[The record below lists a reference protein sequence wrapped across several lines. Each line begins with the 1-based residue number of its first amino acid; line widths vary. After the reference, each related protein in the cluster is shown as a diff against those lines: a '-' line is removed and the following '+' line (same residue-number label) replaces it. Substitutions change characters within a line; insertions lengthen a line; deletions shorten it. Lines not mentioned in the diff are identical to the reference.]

1 MSGKLFKAKAGKT
14 SLTNTENDATMPG
27 IRKTSRIKLLNKNK
41 YLYALIA
48 LPVVYYIIFHY
59 APMYGII
66 VSFKD
71 YNIVK
76 GIMGSPWAG
85 FKWYEKFLADPYFW
99 KVVRNT
105 FLLSLYNIAWG
116 FPFPIIIALLLNEVR
131 NRKFKKAIQSVT
143 YLPHFI
149 STVVVCGML
158 VSVLSSDGLVNNIIA
173 GLGGERIQFLM
184 YPEYFRTIYIIS
196 EVWQKAGWTSI
207 IYLAALTGI
216 DSSILD
222 AATIDGANR
231 MQRIRHVTLPAI
243 TPTIATLL
251 IMDLGKM
258 MNLGYEK
265 VLLLYNGSTMET
277 ADIIATYVYR
287 RGILQNSFSYATAV
301 GLFQTVVGVVL
312 LVMANQISKKLSE
325 TSLW

>member
-1 MSGKLFKAKAGKT
+1 MKSSTGQPRTGPRRFSQTSG
-14 SLTNTENDATMPG
+14 SL
-27 IRKTSRIKLLNKNK
+27 
-41 YLYALIA
+41 
-48 LPVVYYIIFHY
+48 
-59 APMYGII
+59 
-66 VSFKD
+66 
-71 YNIVK
+71 
-76 GIMGSPWAG
+76 W
-85 FKWYEKFLADPYFW
+85 EK
-99 KVVRNT
+99 
-105 FLLSLYNIAWG
+105 
-116 FPFPIIIALLLNEVR
+116 
-131 NRKFKKAIQSVT
+131 
-143 YLPHFI
+143 
-149 STVVVCGML
+149 
-158 VSVLSSDGLVNNIIA
+158 
-173 GLGGERIQFLM
+173 
-184 YPEYFRTIYIIS
+184 
-196 EVWQKAGWTSI
+196 VWQKAGWTSI

>member
-1 MSGKLFKAKAGKT
+1 
-14 SLTNTENDATMPG
+14 
-27 IRKTSRIKLLNKNK
+27 
-41 YLYALIA
+41 
-48 LPVVYYIIFHY
+48 
-59 APMYGII
+59 
-66 VSFKD
+66 
-71 YNIVK
+71 
-76 GIMGSPWAG
+76 
-85 FKWYEKFLADPYFW
+85 
-99 KVVRNT
+99 
-105 FLLSLYNIAWG
+105 
-116 FPFPIIIALLLNEVR
+116 
-131 NRKFKKAIQSVT
+131 
-143 YLPHFI
+143 
-149 STVVVCGML
+149 
-158 VSVLSSDGLVNNIIA
+158 
-173 GLGGERIQFLM
+173 M

>member
-1 MSGKLFKAKAGKT
+1 MGKSHFGLKASHS
-14 SLTNTENDATMPG
+14 SLTNTKNEVAG
-27 IRKTSRIKLLNKNK
+27 IQIRKPSRIKLINKSK

-48 LPVVYYIIFHY
+48 LPVVYYIVFHY
-59 APMYGII
+59 APMYGIL

-76 GIMGSPWAG
+76 GIIGSPWAG
-85 FKWYEKFLADPYFW
+85 FKWYEKFLSDPYFW

-105 FLLSLYNIAWG
+105 FLLSLENIAFG

-131 NRKFKKAIQSVT
+131 NKKFKKAIQSVT

-158 VSVLSSDGLVNNIIA
+158 VSILSSDGLVNHIIRA
-173 GLGGERIQFLM
+173 LGGEGKQFLM
-184 YPEYFRTIYIIS
+184 YPEYFRAIYIVS
-196 EVWQKAGWTSI
+196 EIWQKAGWTSI

-216 DSSILD
+216 DSSVLD

-231 MQRIRHVTLPAI
+231 MQRIRHVTIPAI

-301 GLFQTVVGVVL
+301 GLFQTVIGVVL
-312 LVMANQISKKLSE
+312 LVMANKISKKLSE